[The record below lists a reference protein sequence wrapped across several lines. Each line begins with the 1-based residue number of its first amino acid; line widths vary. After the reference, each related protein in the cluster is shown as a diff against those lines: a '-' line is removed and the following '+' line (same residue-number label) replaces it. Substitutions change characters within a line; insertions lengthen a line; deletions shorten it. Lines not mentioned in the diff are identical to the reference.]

1 MSDEAEG
8 TFAEDQISDK
18 AEATLP
24 TGGNL
29 RIHKE
34 RMTQRMNDSV
44 EFTTLAP
51 GARLCAVRAGQFK
64 TCRISVSIAA
74 PLCRETAAANA
85 TLPFLLHRCC
95 EKYPDFTTM
104 NETLAQAYGARV
116 SAGVEKVG
124 EAQVMRVSL
133 TCISDRFAFDGDQVV
148 SGCVRLLCEL
158 LFHPHVENN
167 AFFPQD
173 VEREKRLLLERIEN
187 ERNDKRTYALRRCE
201 ALMCEN
207 EAYGINRYG
216 TPEEVERLTPEGLY
230 QAWRSL
236 LAQGRMQFNLVGDGS
251 VEEAGRLLRLEL
263 SAIDRE
269 QAAAGAIQTQI
280 VPHVEKTRRVE
291 ERLPVQQGKLVL
303 GYRMGYETMP
313 EDPSAVSV
321 MVNVLGGSPQSLLFQ
336 NVREKLSLCYY
347 CSARLFRQKGVMMVQ
362 SGVEFE
368 NAEQAIEEIGRQ
380 LDAVRAGDFTQD
392 DFEASV
398 KSLADDYERVGG
410 TPEELDDWYAYRLLE
425 EAPAAP
431 QSLAE
436 QIRAVT
442 REQAVEAARK
452 VALDTVYLL
461 MGEEAEK

>member
-1 MSDEAEG
+1 
-8 TFAEDQISDK
+8 
-18 AEATLP
+18 
-24 TGGNL
+24 
-29 RIHKE
+29 
-34 RMTQRMNDSV
+34 MNDSV
-44 EFTTLAP
+44 EFTTLAA

-64 TCRISVSIAA
+64 TCRVSVSIAA
-74 PLCRETAAANA
+74 PLRRETAAANA

-124 EAQVMRVSL
+124 EAQVMRISL

-158 LFHPHVENN
+158 LFHPHAENG
-167 AFFPQD
+167 AFFAQD

-216 TPEEVERLTPEGLY
+216 TPEEVERLTPQGLY
-230 QAWRSL
+230 QAWQALMSS
-236 LAQGRMQFNLVGDGS
+236 GRMQFNLVGD
-251 VEEAGRLLRLEL
+251 AD
-263 SAIDRE
+263 A
-269 QAAAGAIQTQI
+269 QAAAGLLKQELSAMERAALPEEAFRTEI
-280 VPHVEKTRRVE
+280 VPRAEQPRRVE

-303 GYRMGYETMP
+303 GYRMGYEKMP
-313 EDPSAVSV
+313 EDISAASV
-321 MVNVLGGSPQSLLFQ
+321 MVNVFGGSPQSLLFQ

-347 CSARLFRQKGVMMVQ
+347 CSARLFRQKGLMMVQ

-368 NAEQAIEEIGRQ
+368 NAGRAIEEIGRQ
-380 LDAVRAGDFTQD
+380 LDAVRANDFTQE
-392 DFEASV
+392 DFDASV

-425 EAPAAP
+425 DKPAAP
-431 QSLAE
+431 QALAE
-436 QIRAVT
+436 KIRRVA
-442 REQAVEAARK
+442 RGQAVEAAQK
-452 VALDTVYLL
+452 VTLDTIYLL
-461 MGEEAEK
+461 MGEEAEQ